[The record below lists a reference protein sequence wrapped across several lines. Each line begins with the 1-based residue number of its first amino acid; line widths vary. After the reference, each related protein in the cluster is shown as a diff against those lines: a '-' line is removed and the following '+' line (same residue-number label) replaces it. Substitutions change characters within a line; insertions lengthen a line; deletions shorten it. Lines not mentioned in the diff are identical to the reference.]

1 MTCGSAIKTNTT
13 KQTPA
18 AGAGPLFGIEAIWRQ
33 RSVIVYD
40 VRIGNKNEYN
50 KTDTGGWR
58 RAAAGD

>member
-1 MTCGSAIKTNTT
+1 MEEISAS
-13 KQTPA
+13 A
-18 AGAGPLFGIEAIWRQ
+18 AKWRQ